1 MSDRNAREEISMR
14 EPSEATPVGDRGLG
28 ADAGLGRA
36 RGIVLFEGLPGS
48 GKSTQASRLAGA
60 LSASGVSVQ
69 QWAEGRSDHPVDF
82 ENVSLLSDDALA
94 RIQDEDPEAW
104 RELRARAERYADVW
118 LVRHTDELKLPE
130 HLAAQIRNLDAY
142 DGMIPP
148 ELHARVLSE
157 SWRRYGS
164 GVPASPVQIWECV
177 LIQNPVCAF
186 IARFDQP
193 AASLT
198 AHVQSL
204 VGAVRD
210 HRPILVYLDPGDPEA
225 VLRIAAADRPQWWL
239 DFVIQYHT
247 GQGYG
252 LRRGLAGFDGYVE
265 FMRMRRSLEL
275 EMLPQL
281 DLPTLLIRTDEEPA
295 EATHARVQAFVSD
308 QLATRDTV

>member
-1 MSDRNAREEISMR
+1 MR
-14 EPSEATPVGDRGLG
+14 ESGDAPPVGDSKPG
-28 ADAGLGRA
+28 ANAGLGRA
-36 RGIVLFEGLPGS
+36 RGIVLVEGLPGS
-48 GKSTQASRLAGA
+48 GKSTQAGELAGW
-60 LSASGVSVQ
+60 LSASGLGVQ
-69 QWAEGRSDHPVDF
+69 QWAEGRPDHAVDC
-82 ENVSLLSDDALA
+82 ENVSLLSDDAFA
-94 RIQDEDPEAW
+94 RIRHEDPESW
-104 RELRARAERYADVW
+104 RELRARAERYPDVW
-118 LVRHTDELKLPE
+118 LVRRTDELKLPE
-130 HLAAQIRNLDAY
+130 PLAAQIRSLDAY

-164 GVPASPVQIWECV
+164 GVPASDVQIWECV

-198 AHVQSL
+198 AHVQGL
-204 VGAVRD
+204 VDAVRD
-210 HRPILVYLDPGDPEA
+210 HRPILVYLDPGEPEA
-225 VLRIAAADRPQWWL
+225 VLRRAAADRPQWWL

-275 EMLPQL
+275 KMLPRL
-281 DLPTLLIRTDEEPA
+281 DLPTLLVRTDEEPV
-295 EATHARVQAFVSD
+295 EATRARVRAFVRDQVVAGESD
-308 QLATRDTV
+308 

>member
-1 MSDRNAREEISMR
+1 MR
-14 EPSEATPVGDRGLG
+14 ESGDAPPVGDSKHGADPGLG
-28 ADAGLGRA
+28 QA
-36 RGIVLFEGLPGS
+36 RGIVLVEGLPGS
-48 GKSTQASRLAGA
+48 GKSTQAGELAGW
-60 LSASGVSVQ
+60 LSASGLGVQ
-69 QWAEGRSDHPVDF
+69 QWAEGRPDHPVDF
-82 ENVSLLSDDALA
+82 ENVSLLSDDVFT
-94 RIQDEDPEAW
+94 RIRHEDPESW
-104 RELRARAERYADVW
+104 RELRARAERYPDVW
-118 LVRHTDELKLPE
+118 LVRRTDELKLPE
-130 HLAAQIRNLDAY
+130 PLAAQIRSLDAY

-148 ELHARVLSE
+148 GLHARVLSE

-164 GVPASPVQIWECV
+164 GVPASDLQIWECV

-198 AHVQSL
+198 AHVRGL
-204 VGAVRD
+204 VDAVRD
-210 HRPILVYLDPGDPEA
+210 HRPILVYLDPGEPEA
-225 VLRIAAADRPQWWL
+225 VLRRAAADRPQWWL